1 MKIKNLKVF
10 KGLRK
15 IRLDGMY
22 HLYMLTHKNTFYL
35 TGDNFDVDE
44 SVKTLEKKNFT
55 SNFVVRR

>member
-15 IRLDGMY
+15 IRLDGIY
-22 HLYMLTHKNTFYL
+22 YTYMLTHINAFYL
-35 TGDNFDVDE
+35 ASDNFNVDE